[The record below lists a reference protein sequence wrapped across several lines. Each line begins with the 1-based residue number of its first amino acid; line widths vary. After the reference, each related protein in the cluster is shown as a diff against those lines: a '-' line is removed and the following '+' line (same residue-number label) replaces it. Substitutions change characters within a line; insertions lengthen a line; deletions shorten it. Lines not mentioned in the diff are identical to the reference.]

1 MRLSKRAFASIATIK
16 TSCKKG
22 DSSVNYCLISYFPPS
37 SSQRRE
43 IITISQG
50 DRIHH
55 PQHGIGK
62 VESIRR
68 RSFSGENG
76 TRFAEIFFER
86 EGITLLLRE
95 TNLDKTIRAPIGPSL
110 AKSVLDH
117 MKNWTAKVSSQ
128 SKTRANAHE
137 VMMEGDDP
145 HAYAEVY
152 KGLRV
157 LEQDEALS
165 TTDRR
170 QLQRCTQYLSEELAN
185 ALGKSQGKALELM
198 TQATRVL

>member
-1 MRLSKRAFASIATIK
+1 MFIKRI
-16 TSCKKG
+16 CP
-22 DSSVNYCLISYFPPS
+22 YPS
-37 SSQRRE
+37 HPQRRKN
-43 IITISQG
+43 ITISQG

-62 VESIRR
+62 VQSIRS
-68 RSFSGENG
+68 RSFSGESG
-76 TRFAEIFFER
+76 TRFAEIFFKR

-95 TNLDKTIRAPIGPSL
+95 NSLGNTIRAPISPSL
-110 AKSVLDH
+110 AKNLLDH
-117 MKNWTAKVSSQ
+117 MKNWNAKVSDQ
-128 SKTRANAHE
+128 SKTRANTHQA
-137 VMMEGDDP
+137 MMDGDDP

-170 QLQRCTQYLSEELAN
+170 QLKRCAQFLSEELAN
-185 ALGKSQGKALELM
+185 ALNQTQHKALDLM
-198 TQATRVL
+198 TQATRV